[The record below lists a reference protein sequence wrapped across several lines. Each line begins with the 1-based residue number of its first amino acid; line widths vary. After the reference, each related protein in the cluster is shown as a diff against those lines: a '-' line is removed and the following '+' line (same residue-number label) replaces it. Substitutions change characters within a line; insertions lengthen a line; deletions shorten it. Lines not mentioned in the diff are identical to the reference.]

1 MHRAVRAGKAELLM
15 TDADGHAAAHG
26 PADGRESWRQRAV
39 ERSLSAARAKAQ
51 SRNDRY
57 IKNTIAI
64 IGETGRTDFT
74 VQEVVERSKTS
85 LRAFYQHFRNK
96 DELLLAVLEEIMAH
110 STQVWRCDAASLDSA
125 AALRMLIEKVSAQPG
140 SSKQDSINRALS
152 IYNDQLAATRPQ
164 DYARVLSPLYDLC
177 REILRR
183 GIEENVFRSDIDVD
197 ETAAVV
203 MHAVLGAMRLSILG
217 AELSG
222 RPVPAERLFDFCM
235 RGLRADG
242 A

>member
-1 MHRAVRAGKAELLM
+1 MN
-15 TDADGHAAAHG
+15 DADEYSAAPS

-57 IKNTIAI
+57 IKNTIAL

-85 LRAFYQHFRNK
+85 LRAFYQHFTNK

-110 STQVWRCDAASLDSA
+110 STQVWRADAASLDSA
-125 AALRMLIEKVSAQPG
+125 AALRMLIEKLSEQPE
-140 SSKQDSINRALS
+140 SSKQNSINRALS

-177 REILRR
+177 REILAR
-183 GIEENVFRSDIDVD
+183 GIQANVFRPDIDVD

-203 MHAVLGAMRLSILG
+203 MHTVLGAMRLSILG

-222 RPVPAERLFDFCM
+222 KPVPADRLFEFCM